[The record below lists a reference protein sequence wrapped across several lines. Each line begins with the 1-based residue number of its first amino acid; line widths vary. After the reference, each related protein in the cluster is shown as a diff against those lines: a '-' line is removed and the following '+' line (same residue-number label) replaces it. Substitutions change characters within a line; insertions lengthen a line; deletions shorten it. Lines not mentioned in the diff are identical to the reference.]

1 MSAWKTMDLPTL
13 FAEAK
18 RLSDERYKA
27 LGLRPGEGSPL
38 SAQAGAYT
46 EGLMDGV
53 QLAIKLSTAPPQV
66 GESNARF
73 IAGPAQETK

>member
-1 MSAWKTMDLPTL
+1 MDLPTL

-27 LGLRPGEGSPL
+27 LGLRPGEGSAL
-38 SAQAGAYT
+38 SAQAGAYA

-53 QLAIKLSTAPPQV
+53 QLAIKLSTAPPLP
-66 GESNARF
+66 GESNARI
-73 IAGPAQETK
+73 IAGPHKETR